1 MTNLTEMNVI
11 KWKNY
16 IYNFVSDNNTE
27 LTHLAFNGGKYK
39 VPDTKYEEFYKTYYQ
54 QLQLGNTELF
64 IIEKVQNCR
73 FGYFLDIEVPK
84 GDTTILTIKEVD
96 GIIEKMNKIIND
108 TFLLNEKNKDLTEN
122 IISKRTI
129 NVNTTKYHINYP
141 NLIVTSNIAQAITK
155 KLISELNESCLQK
168 VIDISVYRTG
178 LRLFGS
184 KKSQKDSDKEKLNYG
199 DTNYQS
205 VYVIQGRQDVTIT
218 FEEFRK
224 LIVRRTMDTPLT
236 ELKIK
241 LDLKEKSVASSS
253 RVNTAVSNEILEE
266 IKKYLGFI
274 KDTEPFKNYKF
285 DNIGKIVSTQNKN
298 GIFCYYITLN
308 ETFCPFVNREHKRDS
323 PPIFGELNMNG
334 FVIKCY
340 DNDCISQRYGETP
353 LHESFITDYPQLY
366 LSMNTRYY
374 KSEIVLTSEM
384 RNLLE
389 DSLCM
394 SHYKIA
400 KVAYNIYK
408 NRFRIDELKN
418 PEWYEFDGS
427 KWKKSYVM
435 NILISE
441 DLPRYYRAIRIK
453 DALEQENGQENETEN
468 ETDKNVR
475 NQLIN
480 GLISKLENVSFK
492 KNVLTEMYYLFK
504 QLEPNFISKLDAN
517 PYLMGFNNGVY
528 DFKLNIFRKGE
539 LTDYVTFS
547 TGYDYIEYNQ
557 NCVEVKEIYDFLGKI
572 ITNKRV
578 FEYLLKILGRSLIGI
593 SDESFHILTGLSG
606 ANGKSTL
613 INFLEDTL
621 ADYNTAVDV
630 SLLTNKRALSASAS
644 PDVIRLRGKRYVSF
658 AEPEF
663 GDTLKTGILKA
674 FSGGDSIIAR
684 ELYKSPIS
692 FKLQASMFLVCND
705 LPNLS
710 SCDGGTIRRIR
721 VIEFKSRFCDN
732 PSRENEFMIDPTV
745 KGKLQMWRP
754 YFMSIL
760 IHWYNKYESEINLN
774 GKIEI
779 PSEVTQ
785 ATIKYKNDND
795 KFNEFFEECVTV
807 SNTFVPMKDIYR
819 FFSMWWSNNNINNY
833 KIPDVKELIRGM
845 KLKYGG
851 EDDYTLYKGFKV
863 AINLDETLVQEEIDD
878 LI

>member
-1 MTNLTEMNVI
+1 MTNTSEMNVI

-16 IYNFVSDNNTE
+16 IYNFISETD

-39 VPDTKYEEFYKTYYQ
+39 VPDNKYEEFYKNYYQ
-54 QLQLGNTELF
+54 QLINGNTELF

-73 FGYFLDIEVPK
+73 FAYFLDIEVPK
-84 GDTTILTIKEVD
+84 GDTLILTKVEVD
-96 GIIEKMNKIIND
+96 SIITKMNKIINES
-108 TFLLNEKNKDLTEN
+108 FSLNEKCNLTEN
-122 IISKRTI
+122 VVTKRTI
-129 NVNTTKYHINYP
+129 NATVTKYHINYP
-141 NLIVTSNIAQAITK
+141 NLIVTSNIAQVITK
-155 KLISELNESCLQK
+155 KLISELETLDLKK

-184 KKSQKDSDKEKLNYG
+184 KKSKKDSDKEKLNYG
-199 DTNYQS
+199 DNNYQS
-205 VYVIQGRQDVTIT
+205 VYTCDTDTIT
-218 FEEFRK
+218 FDEFKK
-224 LIVRRTMDTPLT
+224 LIVRRTIDTPLT

-241 LDLKEKSVASSS
+241 IDPKVNEKNKSNISG
-253 RVNTAVSNEILEE
+253 VSGEILEE
-266 IKKYLGFI
+266 IKKYLGFL
-274 KDTEPFKNYKF
+274 KDTETFKNYKF
-285 DNIGKIVSTQNKN
+285 DNVGKIVSTQNKN

-340 DNDCISQRYGETP
+340 DNDCITQRYGDTP

-374 KSEIVLTSEM
+374 KSEIVLTSDM

-453 DALEQENGQENETEN
+453 DAPENVPENAEIEN

-547 TGYDYIEYNQ
+547 TGYDYTEYDN

-658 AEPEF
+658 AEPEY
-663 GDTLKTGILKA
+663 GDTLKSGILKA

-710 SCDGGTIRRIR
+710 SVDGGMVRRIR

-732 PSRENEFMIDPTV
+732 PTKENEFMIDPTV

-760 IHWYNKYESEINLN
+760 IHWYKKYENEIKLN

-785 ATIKYKNDND
+785 ATNKYKNDND
-795 KFNEFFEECVTV
+795 KFNEFFEECVQV
-807 SNTFVPMKDIYR
+807 SNTFLPMKDIYR

-833 KIPDVKELIRGM
+833 KIPDIKELIRGM

-863 AINLDETLVQEEIDD
+863 NINLDENVVQEEIDD

>member
-1 MTNLTEMNVI
+1 MTNTNELNNSQ
-11 KWKNY
+11 WKNY
-16 IYNFVSDNNTE
+16 MYDFVNDNNVE

-39 VPDTKYEEFYKTYYQ
+39 VPDTKYDEFYKNYYKE
-54 QLQLGNTELF
+54 LQMGNNELF

-73 FGYFLDIEVPK
+73 FAYFLDIEVPK
-84 GDTTILTIKEVD
+84 GDNTVLTINEVHN
-96 GIIEKMNKIIND
+96 IIETMNKIINES
-108 TFLLNEKNKDLTEN
+108 FNGNKLLEN

-129 NVNTTKYHINYP
+129 NANITKYHINYP
-141 NLIVTSNIAQAITK
+141 NLIVTSNIGQEITK
-155 KLISELNESCLQK
+155 MLISELDTLKK

-184 KKSQKDSDKEKLNYG
+184 KKSNKDSDKEKLNYG
-199 DTNYQS
+199 DNNYQS
-205 VYVIQGRQDVTIT
+205 VYTLENTNKIT
-218 FEEFRK
+218 FEEFSK
-224 LIVRRTMDTPLT
+224 LIVRRTIKTPLT

-241 LDLKEKSVASSS
+241 LNIKENNKPKIISNNVNTVSNDILKE
-253 RVNTAVSNEILEE
+253 IQL
-266 IKKYLGFI
+266 YLSFI
-274 KDTEPFKNYKF
+274 KNSDTFKNYKF
-285 DNIGKIVSTQNKN
+285 NNIGKIVSTQNKN

-308 ETFCPFVNREHKRDS
+308 ETFCPFVKREHKRDS

-340 DNDCISQRYGETP
+340 DTDCMSKKYGETI

-374 KSEIVLTSEM
+374 KSDLVLTSEI

-389 DSLCM
+389 ESLCM

-408 NRFRIDELKN
+408 NRFRIDDLKN

-427 KWKKSYVM
+427 QWKKSYVM

-441 DLPRYYRAIRIK
+441 DLPRYYRTISIK
-453 DALEQENGQENETEN
+453 EDEENDKN
-468 ETDKNVR
+468 ETDTNVR

-480 GLISKLENVSFK
+480 SVISKLENVSFK
-492 KNVLTEMYYLFK
+492 KNILIEMYYLFK
-504 QLEPNFISKLDAN
+504 QLEPKFIEKLDAN

-547 TGYDYIEYNQ
+547 TGYDYTEYNPD
-557 NCVEVKEIYDFLGKI
+557 CIEVKEIYDFLGKI
-572 ITNKRV
+572 ITNKKV

-621 ADYNTAVDV
+621 NDYNTAVDV

-710 SCDGGTIRRIR
+710 SIDGGTIRRIR

-732 PSRENEFMIDPTV
+732 PTKENEFMIDPTV

-760 IHWYNKYESEINLN
+760 IHWYNKYNDEVNLN

-785 ATIKYKNDND
+785 ATNKYKNEND
-795 KFNEFFEECVTV
+795 KFNEFFEECITV
-807 SNTFVPMKDIYR
+807 SNTFVQMKDIYR
-819 FFSMWWSNNNINNY
+819 LFNTWWSNNNINNY
-833 KIPDVKELIRGM
+833 KLPDVKELVRAM

-863 AINLDETLVQEEIDD
+863 AINLEDEGGNYITDVIDD

>member
-1 MTNLTEMNVI
+1 MTNKDII

-16 IYNFVSDNNTE
+16 IYNFINDTD

-39 VPDTKYEEFYKTYYQ
+39 VPDNKYEEFYKNYYE
-54 QLQLGNTELF
+54 QLVLGNTELF

-73 FGYFLDIEVPK
+73 FAYFLDIEVPK
-84 GDTTILTIKEVD
+84 GDSTILTKTEVNY
-96 GIIEKMNKIIND
+96 IIEKMNEIINES
-108 TFLLNEKNKDLTEN
+108 FNENKIKLTEN
-122 IISKRTI
+122 IISKRVI
-129 NVNTTKYHINYP
+129 NIDLTKYHINYP

-155 KLISELNESCLQK
+155 KLITELDTLKK

-184 KKSQKDSDKEKLNYG
+184 KKSIKDSEKEKLNYG
-199 DTNYQS
+199 DSNYQS
-205 VYVIQGRQDVTIT
+205 VYTLNENDVLTY
-218 FEEFRK
+218 EEFSK
-224 LIVRRTMDTPLT
+224 LIVRRTINTPLT
-236 ELKIK
+236 ELNIK
-241 LDLKEKSVASSS
+241 LDTNIKEKPKVVN
-253 RVNTAVSNEILEE
+253 RVNTVSNEIIEE
-266 IKKYLGFI
+266 IHKYLNFI
-274 KDTEPFKNYKF
+274 KDIETFKNYKF
-285 DNIGKIVSTQNKN
+285 DNIGKIASTQNKN

-308 ETFCPFVNREHKRDS
+308 EVFCPFVNREHKRDS

-340 DNDCISQRYGETP
+340 DSDCMSQRFGETP
-353 LHESFITDYPQLY
+353 LHESFITDYPRLY

-389 DSLCM
+389 ESLCM

-441 DLPRYYRAIRIK
+441 DLPRYYKAMK
-453 DALEQENGQENETEN
+453 MQENQDEN
-468 ETDKNVR
+468 ETDTNVR

-480 GLISKLENVSFK
+480 GLINKLENVTFK
-492 KNVLTEMYYLFK
+492 KNILTEMYYLFK

-517 PYLMGFNNGVY
+517 PYLIGFNNGVY
-528 DFKLNIFRKGE
+528 DFKSNMFRKGE
-539 LTDYVTFS
+539 LTDYVTFT
-547 TGYDYIEYNQ
+547 TGYDYTEYNE
-557 NCVEVKEIYDFLGKI
+557 NCIEVKEIYDFLGKI
-572 ITNKRV
+572 ITNKKV

-621 ADYNTAVDV
+621 NDYNTAVDV

-658 AEPEF
+658 AEPEY
-663 GDTLKTGILKA
+663 GDTLKSGILKA

-710 SCDGGTIRRIR
+710 SVDGGIVRRIR

-732 PSRENEFMIDPTV
+732 PSKENEFMIDPTV

-760 IHWYNKYESEINLN
+760 IHWYNKYENEIKLN

-779 PSEVTQ
+779 PNEVTQ
-785 ATIKYKNDND
+785 ATNKYKNDND
-795 KFNEFFEECVTV
+795 KFNDFFEECVTV
-807 SNTFVPMKDIYR
+807 SNNIVPMKDIYR

-833 KIPDVKELIRGM
+833 KIPDIKELIRGM

-851 EDDYTLYKGFKV
+851 EDDYILYKGFKV
-863 AINLDETLVQEEIDD
+863 NINLDETVVQEEIDD

>member
-1 MTNLTEMNVI
+1 MTNTTEMNNI

-16 IYNFVSDNNTE
+16 IYNFVSETE

-39 VPDTKYEEFYKTYYQ
+39 VPDSKYNEFYKNYYQ
-54 QLQLGNTELF
+54 QLIIGNTELF

-73 FGYFLDIEVPK
+73 FAYFLDIEVPK
-84 GDTTILTIKEVD
+84 GDTTILTIIEVNK
-96 GIIEKMNKIIND
+96 IITNMNKIINE
-108 TFLLNEKNKDLTEN
+108 TFIENKNNLIEN

-129 NVNTTKYHINYP
+129 NTNVTKYHINYP

-155 KLISELNESCLQK
+155 KLISELDNLKK

-184 KKSQKDSDKEKLNYG
+184 KKSNKDSDKEKLNYG

-205 VYVIQGRQDVTIT
+205 LYTLDKSDIT
-218 FEEFRK
+218 FEEFSK
-224 LIVRRTMDTPLT
+224 LIVRRTINTPLT

-241 LDLKEKSVASSS
+241 IDLKEKTKVTSNIVTS
-253 RVNTAVSNEILEE
+253 VSNEILIE
-266 IKKYLGFI
+266 IKRYLEFI
-274 KDTEPFKNYKF
+274 KDTETFKNYKF

-340 DNDCISQRYGETP
+340 DNDCLSQRYGDTP

-453 DALEQENGQENETEN
+453 DAGLENEENVPEN

-528 DFKLNIFRKGE
+528 DFKSNIFRKGE

-547 TGYDYIEYNQ
+547 TGYDYTEYDN

-710 SCDGGTIRRIR
+710 SIDGGTIRRIR

-732 PSRENEFMIDPTV
+732 PSKENEFMIDPTV

-760 IHWYNKYESEINLN
+760 IHWYNKYESEVNLN

-785 ATIKYKNDND
+785 ATNKYKNEND

-807 SNTFVPMKDIYR
+807 SNTFVQMKDIYR
-819 FFSMWWSNNNINNY
+819 FFNMWWSNNNINNY
-833 KIPDVKELIRGM
+833 KMPDVKELVRAM

-863 AINLDETLVQEEIDD
+863 NINLDETVVQEEIDD

>member
-1 MTNLTEMNVI
+1 MTELN
-11 KWKNY
+11 WKNY
-16 IYNFVSDNNTE
+16 VYNYANDKVHNSE

-39 VPDTKYEEFYKTYYQ
+39 VIDKKYDEFYKNYYK
-54 QLQLGNTELF
+54 QLMLGNNELF

-84 GDTTILTIKEVD
+84 GETMILTKDEVNK
-96 GIIEKMNKIIND
+96 IIEKMNKIINE
-108 TFLLNEKNKDLTEN
+108 TFSFNGVELLEN
-122 IISKRTI
+122 IVTKRMI
-129 NVNTTKYHINYP
+129 NINTTKYHINYP
-141 NLIVTSNIAQAITK
+141 NLIVTSNIAQIITK
-155 KLISELNESCLQK
+155 KLITELDTLKK

-184 KKSQKDSDKEKLNYG
+184 KKSYKDSDKERLNYG
-199 DTNYQS
+199 DDNYKS
-205 VYVIQGRQDVTIT
+205 VYTLMDDKLDISY
-218 FEEFRK
+218 EEFSK
-224 LIVRRTMDTPLT
+224 LIVRRKIDTPMT

-241 LDLKEKSVASSS
+241 IDKIKNV
-253 RVNTAVSNEILEE
+253 TSNVVTSISKEILEE
-266 IKKYLGFI
+266 IKMFLGMI
-274 KDTEPFKNYKF
+274 KETEMFKGYTF
-285 DNIGKIVSTQNKN
+285 DNLGKIVSTQNKN
-298 GIFCYYITLN
+298 GIFSYYITLN
-308 ETFCPFVNREHKRDS
+308 ETYCPFVNREHKRDS

-340 DNDCISQRYGETP
+340 DSDCISKKYGDIQ
-353 LHESFITDYPQLY
+353 LNDSFITDYPQLY

-374 KSEIVLTSEM
+374 KSEIQLTSDIS
-384 RNLLE
+384 NALE
-389 DSLCM
+389 ESLCM

-400 KVAYNIYK
+400 KVAYKIYK

-441 DLPRYYRAIRIK
+441 DLPRYYKTMKI
-453 DALEQENGQENETEN
+453 
-468 ETDKNVR
+468 NVQDVDEESEIDTNVK
-475 NQLIN
+475 NQLVNNI
-480 GLISKLENVSFK
+480 ISKLENVSFK
-492 KNVLTEMYYLFK
+492 KNVLTEMYSLFK
-504 QLEPNFISKLDAN
+504 QLEPDFILKLDAN

-539 LTDYVTFS
+539 ITDYITFS
-547 TGYDYIEYNQ
+547 TGYEYIEYNE
-557 NCVEVKEIYDFLGKI
+557 NSVEVKEIYNFLSQI
-572 ITNKRV
+572 ITNKKV

-621 ADYNTAVDV
+621 NDYNTAVDV
-630 SLLTNKRALSASAS
+630 SLLTNKRALSSSAS

-663 GDTLKTGILKA
+663 GDTLKTGLLKA

-684 ELYKSPIS
+684 ELYKAPIS

-710 SCDGGTIRRIR
+710 SIDGGTCRRIR
-721 VIEFKSRFCDN
+721 VIEFRSRFCDN
-732 PSRENEFMIDPTV
+732 PKKENEFMIDPTV
-745 KGKLQMWRP
+745 KGKLKMWRP
-754 YFMSIL
+754 HFMSIL
-760 IHWYNKYESEINLN
+760 IHWYNKHNDEVRLN

-779 PSEVTQ
+779 PKEVTQ
-785 ATIKYKNDND
+785 ATNKYKDENN
-795 KFNEFFEECVTV
+795 KFNEFFEECVQV
-807 SNTFVPMKDIYR
+807 SNTFLPMKDIHR
-819 FFSMWWSNNNINNY
+819 FFNMWWVNNNINNY
-833 KIPDVKELIRGM
+833 KMPDTKELIRAI

-863 AINLDETLVQEEIDD
+863 SINLDETVRQEDIDN

>member
-1 MTNLTEMNVI
+1 MTQNVNEVNVI

-16 IYNFVSDNNTE
+16 IYNFVSDTD

-39 VPDTKYEEFYKTYYQ
+39 VPDSKYEEFYKNYYQ
-54 QLQLGNTELF
+54 QLINGNTELF
-64 IIEKVQNCR
+64 IIEKVQNSR
-73 FGYFLDIEVPK
+73 FAYFLDIEVPK
-84 GDTTILTIKEVD
+84 GDTTILTKDSVD
-96 GIIEKMNKIIND
+96 SIITKMNKIIND
-108 TFLLNEKNKDLTEN
+108 TFNGTELTEN
-122 IISKRTI
+122 VVSQRTI
-129 NVNTTKYHINYP
+129 NATVTKYHINYY

-155 KLISELNESCLQK
+155 KLISELETLDLKK

-178 LRLFGS
+178 LRLYGS
-184 KKSQKDSDKEKLNYG
+184 KKSNKDSDKEKLNYG
-199 DTNYQS
+199 DSHYQS
-205 VYVIQGRQDVTIT
+205 VYTCDLKLT
-218 FEEFRK
+218 FEEFSK
-224 LIVRRTMDTPLT
+224 LIVRRTINTPLT

-241 LDLKEKSVASSS
+241 IETPKSNVM
-253 RVNTAVSNEILEE
+253 NTKVTNVTDNIQEE
-266 IKKYLGFI
+266 IKRYLDFI
-274 KDTEPFKNYKF
+274 KDTETFKNYKF

-340 DNDCISQRYGETP
+340 DSDCITQRYGETP
-353 LHESFITDYPQLY
+353 LHDSFMTDYPHLY

-384 RNLLE
+384 RNMLE

-394 SHYKIA
+394 SHFKIA

-453 DALEQENGQENETEN
+453 DAIKETNGGENEEN

-528 DFKLNIFRKGE
+528 DFKSNVFRKGE

-547 TGYDYIEYNQ
+547 TGYDYIEYDN
-557 NCVEVKEIYDFLGKI
+557 NSIEVKEIYDFLGKI

-684 ELYKSPIS
+684 ELYKAPIS

-710 SCDGGTIRRIR
+710 SIDGGTIRRIR

-732 PSRENEFMIDPTV
+732 PTKENEFMIDPTV

-760 IHWYNKYESEINLN
+760 IHWYNKYESEVNLN

-785 ATIKYKNDND
+785 ATNKYKNEND

-807 SNTFVPMKDIYR
+807 SNTFVQMKDIYR
-819 FFSMWWSNNNINNY
+819 FFNMWWSNNNINNY
-833 KIPDVKELIRGM
+833 KIPDVKELVRAM

-863 AINLDETLVQEEIDD
+863 HINLDETVVQEEIDD

>member
-1 MTNLTEMNVI
+1 MTNSSEMNVI

-16 IYNFVSDNNTE
+16 IYNFISETD

-39 VPDTKYEEFYKTYYQ
+39 VPDNKYEEFYKNYYQ
-54 QLQLGNTELF
+54 QLINGNTELF

-73 FGYFLDIEVPK
+73 FAYFLDIEVPK
-84 GDTTILTIKEVD
+84 GDNLILTKNSVD
-96 GIIEKMNKIIND
+96 SIITKMNKIINES
-108 TFLLNEKNKDLTEN
+108 FNGVNLTEN
-122 IISKRTI
+122 IITKRTI
-129 NVNTTKYHINYP
+129 NATVTKYHINYP
-141 NLIVTSNIAQAITK
+141 NLIVTSNIAQVITK
-155 KLISELNESCLQK
+155 KLISELEILKK

-184 KKSQKDSDKEKLNYG
+184 KKSNKDSDKEKLNYG
-199 DTNYQS
+199 DNNYQS
-205 VYVIQGRQDVTIT
+205 VYTCEHTIT
-218 FEEFRK
+218 FDEFKK
-224 LIVRRTMDTPLT
+224 LIVRRTIDTPLT

-241 LDLKEKSVASSS
+241 IETKVNEKKSNVSG
-253 RVNTAVSNEILEE
+253 VSNEILEE
-266 IKKYLGFI
+266 IKKYLDFI
-274 KDTEPFKNYKF
+274 KDTETFKNYKF
-285 DNIGKIVSTQNKN
+285 DNVGKIVSTQNKN

-340 DNDCISQRYGETP
+340 DSDCITQRYGDTP

-453 DALEQENGQENETEN
+453 DPPENAQENEEIEN

-528 DFKLNIFRKGE
+528 DFKSNIFRKGE

-547 TGYDYIEYNQ
+547 TGYDYTEYDN

-658 AEPEF
+658 AEPEY
-663 GDTLKTGILKA
+663 GDTLKSGILKA

-710 SCDGGTIRRIR
+710 SVDGGMVRRIR

-732 PSRENEFMIDPTV
+732 PIKENEFMIDPTV

-760 IHWYNKYESEINLN
+760 IHWYKKYENEIKLN

-785 ATIKYKNDND
+785 ATNKYKNDND

-807 SNTFVPMKDIYR
+807 SNTFLPMKDIYR

-851 EDDYTLYKGFKV
+851 EDDYTLYKGFKI
-863 AINLDETLVQEEIDD
+863 AINLDETVVQEEIDD